1 MALSTTELQRLWVIS
16 YDVAHPR
23 RLRRIAQQLE
33 LHAVRVQKSV
43 FEAQLD
49 WGQRQRVA
57 ATLIPLL
64 NAGEDSLLWH
74 PLCRRCQRG
83 VITLGNHD
91 RTLARAYWIV

>member
-1 MALSTTELQRLWVIS
+1 MALNTPELQRLWIIS

-23 RLRRIAQQLE
+23 RLYRVAQQLE
-33 LHAVRVQKSV
+33 AHAVRVQKSV

-49 WGQRQRVA
+49 WEQRQRVA
-57 ATLIPLL
+57 ALVATHLDK
-64 NAGEDSLLWH
+64 AEDSLLWH

-91 RTLARAYWIV
+91 RTLAQAYWIV